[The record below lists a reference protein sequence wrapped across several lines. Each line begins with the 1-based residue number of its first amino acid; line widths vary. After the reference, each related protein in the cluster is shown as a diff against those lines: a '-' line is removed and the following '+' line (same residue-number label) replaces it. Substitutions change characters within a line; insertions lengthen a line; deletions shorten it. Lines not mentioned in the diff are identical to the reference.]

1 MISKK
6 HVKFAIVYYKSMN
19 SPIMSVI
26 NAHWNRITLLNVK
39 HAKINLKKGVSKKF
53 MLEIVMIAIIKIK
66 KSK

>member
-6 HVKFAIVYYKSMN
+6 HVKFAIVYYQSMN

-26 NAHWNRITLLNVK
+26 NALLNRITFLNVK
-39 HAKINLKKGVSKKF
+39 HAKQNLKKVVSKKF
-53 MLEIVMIAIIKIK
+53 MMEIVMIAIIKIK